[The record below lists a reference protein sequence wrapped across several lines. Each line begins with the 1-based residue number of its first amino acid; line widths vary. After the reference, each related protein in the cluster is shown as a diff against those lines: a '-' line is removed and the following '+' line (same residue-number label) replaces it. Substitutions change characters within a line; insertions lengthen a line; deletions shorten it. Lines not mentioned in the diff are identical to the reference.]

1 MVVLNWNKNKTP
13 FDATN
18 FHIQNIM
25 GETKDRHR
33 KGYYK
38 EYAERTGKKDRH
50 SADYYKKYR
59 ERKNLEK
66 ESAQFSTAVSSANSS
81 SNSSSVSNT
90 ETEKKAKAKK
100 KDSLAYY
107 REYNKKHPERLN
119 RGFTKGYVNGNVSE
133 GVINQSYGHGI
144 RILGYDELGRPI
156 TNSVIYSVTRKWNGT
171 MTIDAKNQ
179 INVLNL

>member
-1 MVVLNWNKNKTP
+1 MTP

-50 SADYYKKYR
+50 CADYYKKYR
-59 ERKNLEK
+59 ERKKLEK
-66 ESAQFSTAVSSANSS
+66 EASSSSTDVSSASS
-81 SNSSSVSNT
+81 SSDASSISNT
-90 ETEKKAKAKK
+90 EAEKKAKAKK
-100 KDSLAYY
+100 KDRRAYY
-107 REYNKKHPERLN
+107 REYNKKHLQRLN
-119 RGFTKGYVNGNVSE
+119 RGYTKGYVNGNVSE
-133 GVINQSYGHGI
+133 GAINQSYGHGI

-156 TNSVIYSVTRKWNGT
+156 TNDPFADKIRNHKMQMVWDDWDEDYWC
-171 MTIDAKNQ
+171 DD
-179 INVLNL
+179 